1 MAALVWEI
9 VLAFLIGLGGV
20 LAALLAVYLIVG
32 LSRATFQLLRGDFDK
47 NSGRKIYTSRKD
59 PR

>member
-9 VLAFLIGLGGV
+9 VLSLLIGLGGV
-20 LAALLAVYLIVG
+20 LAALLAIYLIVG
-32 LSRATFQLLRGDFDK
+32 LSRATIQLLRGDFDK
-47 NSGRKIYTSRKD
+47 NSGRKIYNSRKD